1 MKLEIGKE
9 YEVQNRFAVLEEIQ
23 GTGQFATAVLRDRW
37 DNRFEC
43 DIGYVQEKQPVK
55 KASKKK

>member
-9 YEVQNRFAVLEEIQ
+9 YEVQGRFAVLEEIQ
-23 GTGQFATAVLRDRW
+23 GYGQFSTAVLLDRW

-43 DIGYVQEKQPVK
+43 DISYVHEKQPVK
-55 KASKKK
+55 KASKK